1 MALSWTKIE
10 LSKLIKDFD
19 IENQARIDG
28 SNNVPLTES
37 NQHSPTETAIHGFI
51 TQHYKDEV
59 AKSLKDCESIE
70 VTIDS
75 CRKLTQANGHTELFA
90 GVKTNWANIK
100 ADFELK
106 LARAKENLD
115 KSIENLRA
123 FRVQNNIIA
132 GREPHIRSN
141 WKLFASIII
150 PIAFAAT
157 EITANTLILSPVTGG
172 GEAIA
177 ASVMVSVINVGLA
190 FMVGRMCLT
199 NLFHPVGTSSSK
211 GYYITLVVIFL
222 IVVVYVNFMM
232 GVFRGINEEALL
244 ATDREAY
251 AAVSREALFAAVF
264 PFNDLDRLTFQ
275 SMFLV
280 LVGFFF
286 ATASLLDGYFFD
298 DPINGYGPLGRKNQR
313 AQNKYDELV
322 NSVTDLVGDYSKS
335 SFDELDKKRDERR
348 TANSRWGNI
357 MNMLQGD
364 VSEFENFTSDT
375 KDALLNSF
383 ETYRIK
389 NRTFRSTDAPS
400 NFNNPPDTSFIK
412 TFAEEHKS
420 IAFEIKTDEEK
431 LAVMDA
437 NNKIIMEEY
446 DETHAKYVEFFD
458 SERKLMFD
466 LVS

>member
-1 MALSWTKIE
+1 MK
-10 LSKLIKDFD
+10 
-19 IENQARIDG
+19 
-28 SNNVPLTES
+28 
-37 NQHSPTETAIHGFI
+37 
-51 TQHYKDEV
+51 
-59 AKSLKDCESIE
+59 
-70 VTIDS
+70 
-75 CRKLTQANGHTELFA
+75 
-90 GVKTNWANIK
+90 
-100 ADFELK
+100 
-106 LARAKENLD
+106 
-115 KSIENLRA
+115 KSI
-123 FRVQNNIIA
+123 I
-132 GREPHIRSN
+132 
-141 WKLFASIII
+141 
-150 PIAFAAT
+150 
-157 EITANTLILSPVTGG
+157 
-172 GEAIA
+172 
-177 ASVMVSVINVGLA
+177 
-190 FMVGRMCLT
+190 
-199 NLFHPVGTSSSK
+199 
-211 GYYITLVVIFL
+211 
-222 IVVVYVNFMM
+222 
-232 GVFRGINEEALL
+232 
-244 ATDREAY
+244 
-251 AAVSREALFAAVF
+251 
-264 PFNDLDRLTFQ
+264 
-275 SMFLV
+275 
-280 LVGFFF
+280 GFFF

-446 DETHAKYVEFFD
+446 DDTHAKYVEFFD